1 MKNLEKL
8 VALSL
13 VLSTSVVYAHEEN
26 YLKEK
31 ADGTINQMER
41 KDLEKHPLRIAD
53 AKEEKGDNTARNKG
67 HEEKSA
73 VNAADAGNSKTDI
86 NLAKDIRK
94 KIVKDKSLSS
104 YAKNAK
110 VIVKEG
116 HVTLKGPVRTSDE
129 KDKLVNTAKACA
141 GDNNV
146 ADELEVVPQ

>member
-8 VALSL
+8 VVASL
-13 VLSTSVVYAHEEN
+13 VLSTSTAYAHEEN

-31 ADGTINQMER
+31 MDGSIKTVER

-53 AKEEKGDNTARNKG
+53 AKAEKGDNTARNKG
-67 HEEKSA
+67 HKEKSA
-73 VNAADAGNSKTDI
+73 VNAADAGNSKSDI

-110 VIVKEG
+110 VIVKDS
-116 HVTLKGPVRTSDE
+116 HVTLKGPVRSGEE
-129 KDKLVNTAKACA
+129 KDKLVNAAKACA

-146 ADELEVVPQ
+146 ADELEVVAQ